1 MKQHNW
7 LVLVAVGV
15 GAFMS
20 ALDGS
25 VVNAT
30 LPIIRRAL
38 GSDVATI
45 EWVVT
50 IYLLVVS
57 GLLLS
62 FGRLG
67 DLRGHKRV
75 YVTGFGI
82 FIAGSALCGFAPS
95 AGALVAARAV
105 QAVGGAMLFAN
116 SAAILTT
123 NFPPESRG
131 RVLGLQATMTYLG
144 LTTGPSVG
152 GLLTSWLGW
161 RSIFY
166 INLPI
171 GLLALALSARFI
183 PDDRPGRRTERF
195 DLPGAA
201 AFMAGLTLLLLALNQ
216 GHAWGWVSL
225 PIIALFVVALAVLAG
240 FIALERRVP
249 APMLD
254 LSLFGRRLFS
264 VAAASAVLNYI
275 CLYSITF
282 VLPFYLIQGRGL
294 GPAQAG
300 LILTAQPLVM
310 AVVAPLSGALSDR
323 IGSRLLS
330 PLGMLILSVGL
341 FLLSRLGPAS
351 PVSQIMA
358 GLAVAGFGTG
368 MFISPNT
375 SALMGTAPRGR
386 QGIASGILA
395 TARNVGMALGVGL
408 AGAIFTSVL
417 ARSGGSETASSAG
430 LFAAASA
437 AFLFASAVGLVGTGV
452 SAIRGGEQSFASNA
466 GSR

>member
-7 LVLVAVGV
+7 LVLAAVGT
-15 GAFMS
+15 GTFMS

-38 GSDVATI
+38 GSDVAAI

-75 YVTGFGI
+75 YVVGFGI
-82 FIAGSALCGFAPS
+82 FIAGSVLCSLAPT
-95 AGALVAARAV
+95 AGALAAARAV
-105 QAVGGAMLFAN
+105 QAVGGAILFAN

-123 NFPPESRG
+123 NFPPERRG

-152 GLLTSWLGW
+152 GLLASWLGW

-171 GLLALALSARFI
+171 GLLAFFLSLRFI
-183 PDDRPGRRTERF
+183 PDDRPARQNERF
-195 DLPGAA
+195 DLPGAVT
-201 AFMAGLTLLLLALNQ
+201 FMTGLTLLLLALNQ
-216 GHAWGWVSL
+216 GHAWGWLAPQTIGVFL
-225 PIIALFVVALAVLAG
+225 IALALLAG
-240 FIALERRVP
+240 FIVLERRVP

-254 LSLFGRRLFS
+254 LSLFSRRIFS
-264 VAAASAVLNYI
+264 VATLSAVLNYV

-282 VLPFYLIQGRGL
+282 VLPFYLIQGRGF
-294 GPAQAG
+294 GSAHAG

-310 AVVAPLSGALSDR
+310 AVVAPLSGSLSDR

-330 PLGMLILSVGL
+330 SLGMLIMAAGL

-375 SALMGTAPRGR
+375 SALMGAAPRGR

-408 AGAIFTSVL
+408 AGAIYTSVL
-417 ARSGGSETASSAG
+417 ARAGASESASSPA
-430 LFAAASA
+430 LFAAAST
-437 AFLFASAVGLVGTGV
+437 AFLFAAIVGLVGVGV
-452 SAIRGGEQSFASNA
+452 SAIRGA
-466 GSR
+466 

>member
-7 LVLVAVGV
+7 LVLAAVGT
-15 GAFMS
+15 GTFMS

-38 GSDVATI
+38 GSDVAAI

-75 YVTGFGI
+75 YVVGFGI
-82 FIAGSALCGFAPS
+82 FIAGSVLCSLAPT
-95 AGALVAARAV
+95 AGALAAARAV
-105 QAVGGAMLFAN
+105 QAVGGAILFAN

-123 NFPPESRG
+123 NFPPERRG

-152 GLLTSWLGW
+152 GLLASWLGW

-171 GLLALALSARFI
+171 GLLAFFLSLRFI
-183 PDDRPGRRTERF
+183 PDDRPARQNERF
-195 DLPGAA
+195 DLPGAVT
-201 AFMAGLTLLLLALNQ
+201 FMAGLTLLLLALNQ
-216 GHAWGWVSL
+216 GHAWGWLAPQTIGVFL
-225 PIIALFVVALAVLAG
+225 IALALLAG
-240 FIALERRVP
+240 FIVLERRVP

-254 LSLFGRRLFS
+254 LSLFSRRIFS
-264 VAAASAVLNYI
+264 VATLSAVLNYV

-282 VLPFYLIQGRGL
+282 VLPFYLIQGRGF
-294 GPAQAG
+294 GSAHAG

-310 AVVAPLSGALSDR
+310 AVVAPLSGSLSDR

-330 PLGMLILSVGL
+330 SLGMLIMAAGL

-375 SALMGTAPRGR
+375 SALMGAAPRGR

-408 AGAIFTSVL
+408 AGAIYTSVL
-417 ARSGGSETASSAG
+417 ARAGASESASSPA
-430 LFAAASA
+430 LFAAAST
-437 AFLFASAVGLVGTGV
+437 AFLFAAIVGLVGVGV
-452 SAIRGGEQSFASNA
+452 SAIRGA
-466 GSR
+466 